1 MTAKESDYMNFSIES
16 WTESDYEKLVE
27 HLKSISDEK
36 YKKFNFS
43 LIPDENPDF
52 MFGVRMPQ
60 LRALGKEISKGNAN
74 SFLKVSSNEYYE
86 ERMLK
91 GIVVGLVKTDNFEEF
106 VSLCNLA
113 VADINNWALCD
124 CFCGGLKQVKKYK
137 EEFFEYLNNYL
148 DSNDVWKIRVALI
161 SMLNYYLEDI
171 YIDKVFE
178 RCDKVESDYY
188 YVNMAQAWL
197 IATAFVK
204 CEEQT
209 RKYLLNNN
217 LSKFTFNKAIQK
229 CIESR
234 RIDADTKSYL
244 KSLKRS

>member
-1 MTAKESDYMNFSIES
+1 MTETESDSMNFSIES

-27 HLKSISDEK
+27 HLKSIADEK
-36 YKKFNFS
+36 YKKFNSS

-74 SFLKVSSNEYYE
+74 SFLKVSSNKHYE

-91 GIVVGLVKTDNFEEF
+91 GIVVGLIKTDNFEEF

-124 CFCGGLKQVKKYK
+124 CFCGGLKQVKVYK
-137 EEFFEYLNNYL
+137 EDFFEYIKNYL
-148 DSNDVWKIRVALI
+148 NSDDVWKIRVALI
-161 SMLNYYLEDI
+161 VMLNYYLEDE
-171 YIDKVFE
+171 YIDRVFE
-178 RCDKVESDYY
+178 RCDRITSNYY

-197 IATAFVK
+197 IATAFAK
-204 CEEQT
+204 CEKQT
-209 RKYLLNNN
+209 RAYLLNNN
-217 LSKFTFNKAIQK
+217 LDKFTYNKTIQK
-229 CIESR
+229 CVESR
-234 RIDADTKSYL
+234 RIDAETKLYL
-244 KSLKRS
+244 KSLKKS